1 MVSGIAISRSG
12 QIWRQL
18 SQLTGRSIAIPA
30 AINEAMTMNSVAYS
44 SVIASK
50 PSTVGLK
57 CGSPS
62 GSDQMTK
69 PTAT

>member
-1 MVSGIAISRSG
+1 MAITKSG

-18 SQLTGRSIAIPA
+18 TQLTGRSIAIPA
-30 AINEAMTMNSVAYS
+30 AISEAMTMNSVAYS

-62 GSDQMTK
+62 GSDHTAN